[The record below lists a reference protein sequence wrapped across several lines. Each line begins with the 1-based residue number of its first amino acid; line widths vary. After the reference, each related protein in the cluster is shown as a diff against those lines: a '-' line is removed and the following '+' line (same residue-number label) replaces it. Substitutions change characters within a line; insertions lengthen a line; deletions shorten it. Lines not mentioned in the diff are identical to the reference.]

1 MMHEILIEEKLRETL
16 GWLYKKDR
24 KRYEICMK
32 KIEEIVGDPEH
43 YKPLR
48 YDMKNIRRV
57 HIAKSFVLTFK
68 IVVLFVFLTWST
80 MTRYTDD
87 ENSFA
92 TNYNF
97 LIVFAI
103 EVLPGVE

>member
-1 MMHEILIEEKLRETL
+1 MYEILVEEKLRDTL

-32 KIEEIVGDPEH
+32 KIEEIVTNPEH

-48 YDMKNIRRV
+48 YDMKSIRRV

-68 IVVLFVFLTWST
+68 IEGSVIRFLDLEHHDKVY
-80 MTRYTDD
+80 R
-87 ENSFA
+87 
-92 TNYNF
+92 
-97 LIVFAI
+97 
-103 EVLPGVE
+103 